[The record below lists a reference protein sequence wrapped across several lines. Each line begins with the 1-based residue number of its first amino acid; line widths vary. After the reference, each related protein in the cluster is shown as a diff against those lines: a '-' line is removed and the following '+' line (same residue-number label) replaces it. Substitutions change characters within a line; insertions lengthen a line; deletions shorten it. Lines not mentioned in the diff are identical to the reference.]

1 MAVTREVVISDNNFK
16 ACIDTKETIVT
27 LTRHDGES
35 CQIDL
40 DEEFVE
46 AIIKEW
52 NSKIK

>member
-16 ACIDTKETIVT
+16 AFIDTKEKIVT
-27 LTRHDGES
+27 LTRNDDES

-46 AIIKEW
+46 AIVKEW
-52 NSKIK
+52 NSEIK